1 MTKYFVGAGYA
12 MLISLAGSTSYKN
25 VPAEPSLYGGMT
37 QSCLSTHVFN
47 DCGSSGYITFG
58 FNAVSGA
65 GSGAAD
71 PLTIQRSNLSVGIN
85 TTSPQARLH
94 IKGGG
99 ADNTTSSLLVNNN
112 ANAEVFRILD
122 NGYVGIGTASPQS
135 TLAVNGNI
143 TTLRITATPNG
154 WPDYVFAP
162 DYPLPSLPQVE
173 EYINRNK
180 HLPDVVSA
188 KEVKNNG
195 VDLGKNQAMLL
206 KKVEELTLY
215 LIEQHK
221 QLEKLEAQNQQLQAR
236 SQKLETQLH
245 SLTPAN

>member
-65 GSGAAD
+65 GSGVAD
-71 PLTIQRSNLSVGIN
+71 PLTIQRSNMAVGIN

-94 IKGGG
+94 IKGSG